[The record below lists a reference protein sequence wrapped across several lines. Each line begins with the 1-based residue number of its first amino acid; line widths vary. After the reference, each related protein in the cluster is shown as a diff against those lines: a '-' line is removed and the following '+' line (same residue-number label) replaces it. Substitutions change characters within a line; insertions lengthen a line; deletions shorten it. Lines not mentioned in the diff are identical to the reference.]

1 MAQRYG
7 GKFSPDKAG
16 RVPKTGAGQSGPGQP
31 PFSGKRRTK
40 AGGRINILFFAPIPL
55 ALRAFQQEPTGLAI
69 NLAAFGI
76 LMLAA
81 WLTREGLIAEEAYD
95 ARRVAKRPAIPR
107 KIFASVLTGAG
118 LFVAGLTAND
128 SLLSPVIFAIL
139 GTVLHSLAFGIDPLK
154 DKGIEG
160 IDSFQSDRVARA
172 VDEAEKHLKA
182 MTEAIARTNDRALVT
197 RVEGFQ
203 RTARAMF
210 RTVEEDP
217 RDLTGARK
225 YLGVYLLGAK
235 DATVKFA
242 DLYGRT
248 RDQKARTDYEALL
261 DDLEKTFS
269 ARTEKMLLD
278 DRSDLDVEIEVL
290 RERLEREGV
299 HTD

>member
-7 GKFSPDKAG
+7 GKFSPGEAG
-16 RVPKTGAGQSGPGQP
+16 RVPKTGAGRSGPGQP
-31 PFSGKRRTK
+31 PYSGKRRTK

-69 NLAAFGI
+69 NLVAFGI

-139 GTVLHSLAFGIDPLK
+139 GTILHSLAFGIDPLK

-182 MTEAIARTNDRALVT
+182 MSEAIARTNDRALVT

-248 RDQKARTDYEALL
+248 RDPKARADYEALL
-261 DDLEKTFS
+261 DDLEKTFA

-299 HTD
+299 HSD